1 MTGELSIVKK
11 KDDMEQNKKK
21 KGKIKATRVLNSKR

>member
-21 KGKIKATRVLNSKR
+21 GKIKATRVLNSKR